1 MFDKKAF
8 SKANFVPRTEQVSV
22 SSLADWFEG
31 DPLWTVRG
39 LSFEELSRADSKA
52 DQTQTMIAVI
62 EALSGGDK
70 KEQAT
75 AIQEALGMGDNTPP
89 QMIKRL
95 EMLVIGSVSPEIDL
109 PIAVKLAENFPVEFK
124 ELTDKIITLTGQGR
138 VLGKQKGSGS
148 KQKSETQ

>member
-22 SSLADWFEG
+22 NALADWFDSE
-31 DPLWTVRG
+31 PLWTVRS

-70 KEQAT
+70 KEQAG
-75 AIQEALGMGDNTPP
+75 AIKEALGMGESTPP

-95 EMLVIGSVSPEIDL
+95 EMLVIGSVDPQIDL
-109 PIAVKLAENFPVEFK
+109 PIAIKIADSFPVEFK

-138 VLGKQKGSGS
+138 VLGKPEGSGN
-148 KQKSETQ
+148 KQKSKTQ